1 MVVAE
6 VSADV
11 DSSVGELRFVIDFL
25 SPFRVSTGE
34 AAAGVDATIDLR
46 DPLPATSLKG
56 VMRASAKQ
64 LLGEQAQLVGRV
76 FGDAERPCPWH
87 WGDALP
93 TGGRWAPKQITAR
106 VQIDK
111 TSHTAT
117 RDMLALAEE
126 TTAARAEFVITRM
139 GLVDDVELHA
149 TVLAI
154 AARGTR
160 SLGAARRR
168 GLGWVSITC
177 PAVTLD
183 RAAVENVLARRS
195 V

>member
-1 MVVAE
+1 MVVVA
-6 VSADV
+6 VSID
-11 DSSVGELRFVIDFL
+11 ELRFVIDFL

-34 AAAGVDATIDLR
+34 AAAGVSATIDIL

-56 VMRASAKQ
+56 VMRATAKQ
-64 LLGEQAQLVGRV
+64 LLGEQAALVGEV
-76 FGDAERPCPWH
+76 FGDAQRPCPWH
-87 WGDALP
+87 WGDAVP
-93 TGGRWAPKQITAR
+93 TAGDWAPPQITAR
-106 VQIDK
+106 VQIDAM
-111 TSHTAT
+111 SHTAT

-126 TTAARAEFVITRM
+126 TTAARTEFVITRM
-139 GLVDDVELHA
+139 APVRDVELQA
-149 TVLAI
+149 AVLAI
-154 AARGTR
+154 TARSTR

-177 PAVTLD
+177 PDVVLD